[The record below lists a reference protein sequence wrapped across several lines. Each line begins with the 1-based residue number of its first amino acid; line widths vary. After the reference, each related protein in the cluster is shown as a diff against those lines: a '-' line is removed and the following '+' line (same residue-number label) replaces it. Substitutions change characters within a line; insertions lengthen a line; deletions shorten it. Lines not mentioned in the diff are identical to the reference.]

1 MIGRLRGT
9 IAAKTHDG
17 VVLDV
22 AGVGYEIA
30 MSPSGIGEL
39 PGVGEEAVVHSH
51 LHVRE
56 DQLSLFGFAH
66 EDQRE
71 LFRLLLGVSGVGPK
85 VALAI
90 LGTMSTNE
98 LRTAVL
104 TEDVDALTLVPGIG
118 KRSAQKLMLE
128 LRPKLDLPDAELPSA
143 GGAVAEVREAL
154 EGLGYQAQEIRTAMH
169 DLDTDAPVED
179 MLRTALQRLG
189 TGGPDA

>member
-1 MIGRLRGT
+1 MIGRLRGVV
-9 IAAKTHDG
+9 AAKLHDR

-22 AGVGYEIA
+22 GGVGYEIA
-30 MSPSGIGEL
+30 MSPAGIGDLPGIGED
-39 PGVGEEAVVHSH
+39 AVVHTH

-66 EDQRE
+66 DDQRE

-104 TEDVDALTLVPGIG
+104 TEDADALTMVPGIG

-128 LRPKLDLPDAELPSA
+128 LRPKLDLPDAELPASGSA
-143 GGAVAEVREAL
+143 VSEVREAL
-154 EGLGYQAQEIRTAMH
+154 EGLGYQGNEIRAALQE
-169 DLDTDAPVED
+169 LDTSQPVAD
-179 MLRTALQRLG
+179 LLRTALQRLG
-189 TGGPDA
+189 SRDGGS